1 MYESCDG
8 HASDSSDEEGG
19 GKGSGGGVARKVLGR
34 KKKKKKKKNVSFKEV
49 LGLGGEGGGL
59 VEALIGDS
67 GDLHT
72 HRMMVRAELHKDN
85 LAEEE
90 KSAIKVRVRVS
101 VRVRIRVRVS
111 QGAAPLPNRRCAP

>member
-1 MYESCDG
+1 M
-8 HASDSSDEEGG
+8 
-19 GKGSGGGVARKVLGR
+19 LGR
-34 KKKKKKKKNVSFKEV
+34 KKKKKKKNVSFKEV

-59 VEALIGDS
+59 LEAMIGDS

-90 KSAIKVRVRVS
+90 KSAIKERRRS
-101 VRVRIRVRVS
+101 PTT
-111 QGAAPLPNRRCAP
+111 AAHANPNRNPSPNPNPSP

>member
-1 MYESCDG
+1 M
-8 HASDSSDEEGG
+8 
-19 GKGSGGGVARKVLGR
+19 LGR
-34 KKKKKKKKNVSFKEV
+34 KKKKKKKNVSFKEV

-59 VEALIGDS
+59 LEAMIGDS

-90 KSAIKVRVRVS
+90 KSAIKERRRSGPSMSVS
-101 VRVRIRVRVS
+101 SVGTALNPMASVLGVV
-111 QGAAPLPNRRCAP
+111 QPLLRDLLCALRGLER

>member
-34 KKKKKKKKNVSFKEV
+34 KKKKKKKNVSFKEV

-85 LAEEE
+85 LAD
-90 KSAIKVRVRVS
+90 
-101 VRVRIRVRVS
+101 
-111 QGAAPLPNRRCAP
+111 